1 MAHCHRF
8 CRTIVWF
15 RRNNVY
21 TSQMIFEGD
30 HSVIRAIKEKKH
42 LMKAGELHEHIR
54 PLMIQG
60 GGLMQGV
67 YGAGAALALT
77 ELGYQDVFSSLVGIS
92 SGAPTVAYF
101 AAGNVKDGIDVLKED
116 CGDKRFMNP
125 WRFWNQVD
133 TQHFIDILRHDERK
147 RIDIEKLF
155 QHQAKIYFG
164 VSRYET
170 ATPEL
175 ICPDDEESLFLA
187 MHASIN
193 MRNVS
198 KHKIVIDGTH
208 YADGGFTKPHIIGH
222 AVKEIDAT
230 HVLIVTNN
238 TRHYNPIT
246 NLERF
251 LNRTIIR
258 MRLNGTL
265 SQAIRTRLRERDKAV
280 AEAMESPKPVAAVW
294 GNGAISSVET
304 RPEKISSTVE
314 ASRTWWHGLMGLE
327 N

>member
-1 MAHCHRF
+1 
-8 CRTIVWF
+8 
-15 RRNNVY
+15 
-21 TSQMIFEGD
+21 MIFEGD
-30 HSVIRAIKEKKH
+30 HSVIKAIIEKKR
-42 LMKAGELHEHIR
+42 LMDAGKPHDHIR

-67 YGAGAALALT
+67 YGAGAALALK
-77 ELGYQDVFSSLVGIS
+77 ELGYTNVFTSLVGVS
-92 SGAPTVAYF
+92 SGAPTIAYF
-101 AAGNVKDGIDVLKED
+101 AAGNVEDGIAVLKED

-147 RIDIEKLF
+147 KIDVEQMFK
-155 QHQAKIYFG
+155 HPAKIYFG

-170 ATPEL
+170 AMPEL
-175 ICPDDEESLFLA
+175 IHPTNEEELFSH

-198 KHKIVIDGTH
+198 KHKIVIDGVH

-222 AVKEIDAT
+222 AVKEVDAT
-230 HVLIVTNN
+230 HVLIITNN

-246 NLERF
+246 NMERV

-258 MRLNGTL
+258 MRLNGAIA
-265 SQAIRTRLRERDKAV
+265 QAIRARLKERDKAV

-304 RPEKISSTVE
+304 NPDKIANTIE
-314 ASRTWWHGLMGLE
+314 ASRTWWHGLIGLAE
-327 N
+327 

>member
-1 MAHCHRF
+1 
-8 CRTIVWF
+8 
-15 RRNNVY
+15 
-21 TSQMIFEGD
+21 MIFEGD
-30 HSVIRAIKEKKH
+30 HSVIQAIIEKKR
-42 LMKAGELHEHIR
+42 LQDAGLPHEHIR

-67 YGAGAALALT
+67 YGAGAALALS
-77 ELGYQDVFSSLVGIS
+77 ELGYSKAFTSLVGIS

-101 AAGNVKDGIDVLKED
+101 AAGNVEDGISVLKED
-116 CGDKRFMNP
+116 CGDRRFMNP

-133 TQHFIDILRHDERK
+133 TQHFIDILQHDERK
-147 RIDIEKLF
+147 KLDVEKVF
-155 QHQAKIYFG
+155 HHPAKIYFG

-170 ATPEL
+170 AKPEL
-175 ICPDDEESLFLA
+175 IQPTNADELFLG

-198 KHKIVIDGTH
+198 KHKIIIDGVH

-230 HVLIVTNN
+230 HVLIITNN

-304 RPEKISSTVE
+304 KPEKIAATVE
-314 ASRTWWHGLMGLE
+314 ASRTWWHGLMALE
-327 N
+327 T

>member
-1 MAHCHRF
+1 
-8 CRTIVWF
+8 
-15 RRNNVY
+15 
-21 TSQMIFEGD
+21 MIFEGN
-30 HSVIRAIKEKKH
+30 HEVIAAIKEKKR
-42 LMKAGELHEHIR
+42 LMDSGQPHEHIR

-67 YGAGAALALT
+67 YGTGAALALS
-77 ELGYQDVFSSLVGIS
+77 ELGYQNVFTSLVGIS
-92 SGAPTVAYF
+92 SGAPIVAYF
-101 AAGNVKDGIDVLKED
+101 AAGNVKDGVRVLTED
-116 CGDKRFMNP
+116 CGDRRFINP

-133 TQHFIDILRHDERK
+133 TQHFIDILRYDPGKQIKVEEALKHPARM
-147 RIDIEKLF
+147 
-155 QHQAKIYFG
+155 YFG

-170 ATPEL
+170 AEPEL
-175 ICPDDEESLFLA
+175 LEPADEEELFLS

-246 NLERF
+246 NMERV
-251 LNRTIIR
+251 LNRTLFR
-258 MRLNGTL
+258 LRLNGAL
-265 SQAIRTRLRERDKAV
+265 SQAIRARLHERDKAV
-280 AEAMESPKPVAAVW
+280 AEAMQSKKAVAAIW

-304 RPEKISSTVE
+304 RPEKIMATIE
-314 ASRTWWHGLMGLE
+314 ASRTWWHGLFGLE
-327 N
+327 NQ

>member
-1 MAHCHRF
+1 
-8 CRTIVWF
+8 
-15 RRNNVY
+15 
-21 TSQMIFEGD
+21 MIFEGD
-30 HSVIRAIKEKKH
+30 HSVIKAIIEKKR
-42 LMKAGELHEHIR
+42 LMDAGEPHDHIR

-77 ELGYQDVFSSLVGIS
+77 ELGYNDVFTSLVGIS
-92 SGAPTVAYF
+92 SGAPTIAYF
-101 AAGNVKDGIDVLKED
+101 AAGNVEDGIEVLKQD

-133 TQHFIDILRHDERK
+133 TQHFIDILRHDEQK
-147 RIDIEKLF
+147 KIDVEKMF
-155 QHQAKIYFG
+155 KHPAQIYFG

-170 ATPEL
+170 AKPEL
-175 ICPDDEESLFLA
+175 IHPTNEEELFMG

-198 KHKIVIDGTH
+198 KHKIVINGTH

-222 AVKEIDAT
+222 AVKEVGAT
-230 HVLIVTNN
+230 HVLIITNN

-246 NLERF
+246 NMERV

-258 MRLNGTL
+258 MRLNGAIA
-265 SQAIRTRLRERDKAV
+265 QAIRARLKERDKAV

-304 RPEKISSTVE
+304 NPDKIGNTIE
-314 ASRTWWHGLMGLE
+314 ASRTWWHGLIGLAE
-327 N
+327 

>member
-1 MAHCHRF
+1 
-8 CRTIVWF
+8 
-15 RRNNVY
+15 
-21 TSQMIFEGD
+21 MIFEGN
-30 HSVIRAIKEKKH
+30 HSVIHAIKEKKRLQDQGQPH
-42 LMKAGELHEHIR
+42 DHIR

-67 YGAGAALALT
+67 YGAGAALALS
-77 ELGYQDVFSSLVGIS
+77 ELGYNDTFTSLVGIS

-101 AAGNVKDGIDVLKED
+101 AAGNVEAGIDVLKED
-116 CGDKRFMNP
+116 CSDRRFMNP

-133 TQHFIDILRHDERK
+133 TQHFIDILQHDVRK
-147 RIDIEKLF
+147 KLEVEKVLDNPT
-155 QHQAKIYFG
+155 KIYFG

-170 ATPEL
+170 AEPEL
-175 ICPDDEESLFLA
+175 IHPTNEEELFSGI
-187 MHASIN
+187 HASIN

-230 HVLIVTNN
+230 HVLIITNN

-246 NLERF
+246 NLERIF
-251 LNRTIIR
+251 NRTLLR
-258 MRLNGTL
+258 LRLNGAL
-265 SQAIRTRLRERDKAV
+265 AQAIRARLHERDKAV
-280 AEAMESPKPVAAVW
+280 AEAMSNGTPVAAVW

-304 RPEKISSTVE
+304 KPEKIAATIE
-314 ASRTWWHGLMGLE
+314 ASRTWWHGMMGLE
-327 N
+327 K

>member
-1 MAHCHRF
+1 
-8 CRTIVWF
+8 
-15 RRNNVY
+15 
-21 TSQMIFEGD
+21 
-30 HSVIRAIKEKKH
+30 
-42 LMKAGELHEHIR
+42 
-54 PLMIQG
+54 
-60 GGLMQGV
+60 MQGV
-67 YGAGAALALT
+67 YGAGAALALN
-77 ELGYQDVFSSLVGIS
+77 ELGYNKVFTTLVGVS

-101 AAGNVKDGIDVLKED
+101 AAGNVEEGVEVLKND
-116 CGDKRFMNP
+116 CGTKHFMNP

-133 TQHFIDILRHDERK
+133 TQYFIDVLRHRHGK
-147 RIDIEKLF
+147 KIDVDKVF
-155 QHQAKIYFG
+155 QNPAKICFG
-164 VSRYET
+164 VSRYKT
-170 ATPEL
+170 AKPEIL
-175 ICPDDEESLFLA
+175 CPADEEDLFLM

-198 KHKIVIDGTH
+198 KHKIVINGTH

-230 HVLIVTNN
+230 HVLIITNN

-246 NLERF
+246 NMERF

-258 MRLNGTL
+258 LRLNGAL
-265 SQAIRTRLRERDKAV
+265 SQAIRARLHERDKAV

-304 RPEKISSTVE
+304 RPEKIGATIE
-314 ASRTWWHGLMGLE
+314 ASRTWWHGLMGFE